1 MKVRCRKTKS
11 EPCLRSSC
19 HGEEGEVEEK
29 AKPKFHKEERAALA
43 LKRRAEQ
50 VEEIRR
56 NQDEQKKMRDDSPRR
71 KKELEI
77 ERDIR
82 TSRGIRDRGRDKDRE
97 N

>member
-1 MKVRCRKTKS
+1 M
-11 EPCLRSSC
+11 
-19 HGEEGEVEEK
+19 EEK